1 MTTLTGYT
9 GCELDGLLPVHARRC
24 DLAREPM
31 ARHEIVDLFH
41 CLLPA
46 TVIRTKAND
55 ATDRVAEAQA
65 GLDRAERDA
74 VVAALRRGAAHGR
87 GREGR

>member
-1 MTTLTGYT
+1 M
-9 GCELDGLLPVHARRC
+9 GCELDGLAPVSRLRR
-24 DLAREPM
+24 DLAREPV
-31 ARHEIVDLFH
+31 ARHELVDLFH

-55 ATDRVAEAQA
+55 ASDRVEEAYA
-65 GLDRAERDA
+65 RLDRAERDA
-74 VVAALRRGAAHGR
+74 VVAALRRGAAHGS